1 MIFPDLQLTDE
12 QIENLTPI
20 EIEKLLELNRKTLR
34 DFPEIPYPKQYVTA
48 NLGNRLIYD
57 ELNYDKEHQRKEFQ
71 ELFQTLTG
79 TSICIYFLY

>member
-12 QIENLTPI
+12 QIENLTLI